1 MLESSFRILIV
12 DQNVT
17 RAAILEDGL
26 REAGYADVTVVRDM
40 QNLLRR
46 INDANPDV
54 IFMDLENP
62 NRDVMEQMFQVSRL
76 VQRPI
81 AMFVDKS
88 DAGMTEAAV
97 AAGVSAYVVDGLKKE
112 RLKSILELTI
122 SRFKAFNALRDELD
136 RAKQA
141 LEERKLVDRAKG
153 ILMKERGLSEE
164 EAYALMRKTAM
175 NENLKLSQVAQS
187 IVTAAKFFK

>member
-1 MLESSFRILIV
+1 MPESSFRILIV

-17 RAAILEDGL
+17 RAAILEGGL
-26 REAGYADVTVVRDM
+26 RDAGYHDVIVVRDM

-46 INDANPDV
+46 IADANPDV

-62 NRDVMEQMFQVSRL
+62 NRDVMEQMFQVSRV

-97 AAGVSAYVVDGLKKE
+97 EAGVSAYVVDGLKKE
-112 RLKSILELTI
+112 RMQAILELTI
-122 SRFKAFNALRDELD
+122 SRFKAFNALRTELD

-141 LEERKLVDRAKG
+141 LEDRKLIDRAKG
-153 ILMKERGLSEE
+153 ILMKERRLSEE
-164 EAYALMRKTAM
+164 DAYALMRKTAM
-175 NENLKLSQVAQS
+175 SENLKLAQVAQS
-187 IVTAAKFFK
+187 IVTAAKLFK